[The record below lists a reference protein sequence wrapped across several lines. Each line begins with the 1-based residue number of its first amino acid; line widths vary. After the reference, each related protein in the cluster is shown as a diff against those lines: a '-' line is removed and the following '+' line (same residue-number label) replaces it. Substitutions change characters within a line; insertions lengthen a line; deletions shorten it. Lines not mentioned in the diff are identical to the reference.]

1 MLNPSA
7 ERGKRMHSSDVSISY
22 SPIISYDVEQIYW
35 MISEA
40 FHLLGLDKGNYG
52 KPEWNP
58 LGRYIHPG
66 DKVLIKPNLV
76 MHNNPTGEGI
86 ECLYTQPSVVGAIIE
101 FVLTAQ
107 KGNGSIIIGDAP
119 MQGCH
124 FNELIQKSG
133 YKALVEGYQKRG
145 TDIVLR
151 DFRNT
156 VSESIRGVVI
166 EKELRKNAGVIVDL
180 RMQSSFAELTA
191 ERIQNMRVTNYDPK
205 VLLEHHS
212 VAKHE
217 YLIAKE
223 ILDADVIINMPKPK
237 THRKAGMTGA
247 LKNLVGINCSKEYLP
262 HHTRQSKSIHGDAF
276 LHKDFFLRLADHYA
290 DRKCSAE
297 KLHHYKAAWVYRY
310 ASGFCRH
317 IGQKKSKEKFSEG
330 SWYGNDTI
338 WRTILD
344 LNKILQYADRE
355 GKICKE
361 RQRRILNIG
370 DMVISGEKDGPVR
383 PSRKDVG
390 IILVGED
397 PCSFDEVVT
406 ALMGFDG
413 KKIPTI
419 RQMRLAEPEIYF
431 CKDYKIVS
439 NNDTWN
445 KKNISEIYEHG
456 SLNFA
461 PNPGWEEVL

>member
-1 MLNPSA
+1 MQN
-7 ERGKRMHSSDVSISY
+7 SDVAISY
-22 SPIISYDVEQIYW
+22 SPIISYDISHIFQLV
-35 MISEA
+35 SEA
-40 FHLLGLDKGNYG
+40 FHLLGLDRENYG

-58 LGRYIHPG
+58 LGEYIRPG
-66 DKVLIKPNLV
+66 DNVLIKPNLV
-76 MHNNPTGEGI
+76 MHDNPSGEGI
-86 ECLYTQPSVVGAIIE
+86 ECLYTQPSVVNAIIK
-101 FVLTAQ
+101 FVLKAQ
-107 KGNGSIIIGDAP
+107 NGNGSIIVGDAP
-119 MQGCH
+119 MHGCH
-124 FNELIQKSG
+124 FDELISESD
-133 YKALVEGYQKRG
+133 YKELIEYYQKKG
-145 TDIVLR
+145 KNIILR

-156 VSESIRGVVI
+156 VSEMVKGVVI
-166 EKELRKNAGVIVDL
+166 EKELRQNASVIVDL
-180 RMQSSFAELTA
+180 GEQSSFVGLTA
-191 ERIQNMRVTNYDPK
+191 ERMQNMRVTNYDPT
-205 VLLEHHS
+205 VLQEHHS
-212 VAKHE
+212 VTKHE

-223 ILDADVIINMPKPK
+223 ILDADVVINMPKPK
-237 THRKAGMTGA
+237 THRKAGITGA
-247 LKNLVGINCSKEYLP
+247 LKNLVGINSSKEYLP
-262 HHTRQSKSIHGDAF
+262 HHTRQSKNIHGDAF
-276 LHKDFFLRLADHYA
+276 QHKDFFLRLADHYA
-290 DRKCSAE
+290 DKKCSAE
-297 KLHHYKAAWVYRY
+297 KLHHYKVAWVYRY

-317 IGQKKSKEKFSEG
+317 IGQKKSNEKFSEG

-419 RQMRLAEPEIYF
+419 RHMRLAEPEIYF

-445 KKNISEIYEHG
+445 KKNISEIYEYG
-456 SLNFA
+456 SMNFA